1 MSVIRY
7 SHRICGVK
15 FLLMKRAPFSS
26 SKNWISK
33 QNGIYQGARPGKL
46 CYFNSI
52 KVELLSLLMELKFVM
67 LPGFPREALKSVN
80 CIKEVNDLNI
90 LL

>member
-26 SKNWISK
+26 SKKTEFQS
-33 QNGIYQGARPGKL
+33 RME
-46 CYFNSI
+46 SI
-52 KVELLSLLMELKFVM
+52 KVQDLVNFV
-67 LPGFPREALKSVN
+67 AS
-80 CIKEVNDLNI
+80 IA
-90 LL
+90 